1 MPKTALFFAIAA
13 LLTVICNCSSTGLS
27 GNSVVVS
34 VDDQR
39 LVLINNGAAVKSYPV
54 STSKF
59 GLGSASRSHKTPLGK
74 MYVYQKIGEGM
85 RSGTVFKNRRP
96 TGEIVGPN
104 APGRDPIVSRILW
117 LEGLERSN
125 SNTKERLI
133 YIHGTP
139 EERTIGWATSYGCIR
154 MKSRDVIDFYGRVNR
169 GTGIYVK
176 KAHLTPEEI
185 PKSERVLLAAARTR
199 SLLTMPRRGAV
210 KPGNVLYAAAE
221 PSVASSSGRLKPAAI
236 PAGGDSAVQ
245 SSHHK
250 GVLGRFFGLR
260 GASANSFAPRG
271 ARQ

>member
-1 MPKTALFFAIAA
+1 MAA
-13 LLTVICNCSSTGLS
+13 LLAILCSCSSTGLS
-27 GNSVVVS
+27 GNRVVVS

-39 LVLINNGAAVKSYPV
+39 LVVINNGTAVKSYPV

-59 GLGSASRSHKTPLGK
+59 GLGSAPRSHKTPLGK

-85 RSGTVFKNRRP
+85 RAGTVFKNRRP

-154 MKSRDVIDFYGRVNR
+154 MKSRDVIDFYDRVNT
-169 GTGIYVK
+169 GTGVYVK
-176 KAHLTPEEI
+176 EAHLTTEEI
-185 PKSERVLLAAARTR
+185 PKSERVPLATARAR
-199 SLLTMPRRGAV
+199 SLLKVPRGREAR
-210 KPGNVLYAAAE
+210 PGNVLYAAAE
-221 PSVASSSGRLKPAAI
+221 PSAI
-236 PAGGDSAVQ
+236 PAGGDTAVQ
-245 SSHHK
+245 SSPRK

-260 GASANSFAPRG
+260 GVSANPLASRGSKAMVSPRK
-271 ARQ
+271 RQGRGS